1 MNNSL
6 SLDSQNL
13 PLLVNFTSEILD
25 SFKPKPQLSR
35 CKFIKAQSLH
45 DSLLTETTIFLQS
58 SSCGKR
64 SKRINIYSSLNKAA
78 FPPTSAGR
86 TIKGFSRT
94 ITGKTPGCQNQPVP
108 AQWNLGHLLH
118 SSFDKKGF
126 RYKSRRISSLFHSH
140 KDYFPPFL
148 ASSSFRIHQYH
159 SLLLCNINM
168 MHHTAASLPKGHKQ
182 HTSANRIF
190 KFSLAICSDFC
201 YFYISDY
208 SSSKTVFCDDK

>member
-1 MNNSL
+1 MVIQWYWEKGMNNSL

-45 DSLLTETTIFLQS
+45 DSLLSETTIFLQS

-64 SKRINIYSSLNKAA
+64 SSRINIYSSLNKAA

-94 ITGKTPGCQNQPVP
+94 IIGKTPACQNQPLPSTVKP
-108 AQWNLGHLLH
+108 GTLAPQLL
-118 SSFDKKGF
+118 
-126 RYKSRRISSLFHSH
+126 
-140 KDYFPPFL
+140 
-148 ASSSFRIHQYH
+148 
-159 SLLLCNINM
+159 
-168 MHHTAASLPKGHKQ
+168 
-182 HTSANRIF
+182 
-190 KFSLAICSDFC
+190 
-201 YFYISDY
+201 
-208 SSSKTVFCDDK
+208 

>member
-6 SLDSQNL
+6 GLDSQNL

-94 ITGKTPGCQNQPVP
+94 IRGKTPACQSQPLP
-108 AQWNLGHLLH
+108 AQWNLGHWLY
-118 SSFDKKGF
+118 SSFEEKGF
-126 RYKSRRISSLFHSH
+126 RYKSLRISSLFHSH
-140 KDYFPPFL
+140 KDYFPLFL

-159 SLLLCNINM
+159 SLLLDNINM
-168 MHHTAASLPKGHKQ
+168 MHHTAASLPKGHE
-182 HTSANRIF
+182 
-190 KFSLAICSDFC
+190 
-201 YFYISDY
+201 
-208 SSSKTVFCDDK
+208 